1 MARVCAVTGRTIQFG
16 NNVSHSNRK
25 TRRRWQPNL
34 QSISMPSEALG
45 RIVTLRITMQALRT
59 IEHQGGI
66 DNFLRQA
73 KVANLASEARTLK
86 KQVLAADTTSGK

>member
-34 QSISMPSEALG
+34 QYISMPSEALD
-45 RIVTLRITMQALRT
+45 RLVSLRITAQALRT

-73 KVANLASEARTLK
+73 KVATLSTEARTLK
-86 KQVLAADTTSGK
+86 KQIAAVDAVSGK